1 MEPICGC
8 IIVLYLEPICC
19 LGNSH
24 LCLLMNIIGN
34 TLKALPLLLQV
45 GDCLGTLAKTFK
57 TYFLPFFDEL
67 SMYLTPMLVSEK

>member
-1 MEPICGC
+1 
-8 IIVLYLEPICC
+8 
-19 LGNSH
+19 
-24 LCLLMNIIGN
+24 MNIIGN